1 MQLDNNTLYYF
12 YDPMCSWCYAFEQSL
27 SKLRKELPP
36 QLIFKSI
43 LGGLAADNSE
53 PMPLE
58 TTKMIQQTWQRI
70 EKIVPTIHFNFNF
83 WKKNIAQRSTYP
95 ACRAILAVIQQDS
108 TLADPMRA
116 TIQTAYYQ
124 EAKNPSLQAVLIDCA
139 TKINLDTLLFK
150 HDLNSPEIDNQ
161 LQEQIQFSQSLA
173 VNSYPS
179 LRLSLNNKLYTLPIN
194 YTKAEPILQ
203 EIKLLVDKQHTPL
216 IESPCQRKCCLDDQ
230 DICLGCFRTL
240 SEITEWSYYSELEK
254 QAVLEHTAQRKK
266 LNINTPYS
274 N

>member
-1 MQLDNNTLYYF
+1 MQFDNNTLYYV

-27 SKLRKELPP
+27 AELRKELPP
-36 QLIFKSI
+36 QLIFKPI

-58 TTKMIQQTWQRI
+58 TQKMIQQTWQRI
-70 EKIVPTIHFNFNF
+70 EKTVPTVHFNFDF

-95 ACRAILAVIQQDS
+95 ACRAILAVAQQDPS
-108 TLADPMRA
+108 LTDSMRIA
-116 TIQTAYYQ
+116 IQTAYYQ
-124 EAKNPSLQAVLIDCA
+124 EAKNPSLQAILIHCA
-139 TKINLDTLLFK
+139 MQLHLDPLLFK
-150 HDLNSPEIDNQ
+150 RDLNSPEINKQ
-161 LQEQIQFSQSLA
+161 LQAQIQLSLSLA

-203 EIKLLVDKQHTPL
+203 QIKSLIDQQPQSL
-216 IESPCQRKCCLDDQ
+216 IESPCQRKCCLDEQ

-240 SEITEWSYYSELEK
+240 SEITEWFYYSELEK

-266 LNINTPYS
+266 LYIKTSYS